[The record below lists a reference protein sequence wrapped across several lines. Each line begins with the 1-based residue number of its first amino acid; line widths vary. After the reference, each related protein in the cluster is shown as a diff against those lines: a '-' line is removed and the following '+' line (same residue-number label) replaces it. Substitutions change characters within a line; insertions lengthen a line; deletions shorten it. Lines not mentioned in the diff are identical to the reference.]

1 MDKFK
6 TYDSFDSGSNYR
18 FGDKMNKPNNP
29 RSLFDLSHSVITTM
43 KNGGILQPITMFRCL
58 PGDDHEISADAL
70 VRVLPQ
76 VVPLYTRQR
85 LKLYA
90 FYSRCSDLW
99 NNWQVFMDK
108 GYTGN
113 VEKNIPYMTENNT
126 HIGNESTTSVAPD
139 SLQDCL
145 GLPIGA
151 EIDSLLEANI
161 SMLPFM
167 MYLRIYRDYFMN
179 KNEFI
184 NDRILLPDDDSRF
197 RLDDDGNI
205 LSAKDLNKFAKV
217 SFDTSDITYD
227 SDGNLIYGLLY
238 HEFAD
243 DYFTTALPFTQRGT
257 TPTLNYDVD
266 LSKLGLSVKSG
277 EQPFDTS
284 TSSSLAILR
293 GGYADSSSPDRKL
306 ILSGSID
313 HEGMAAYTNSF
324 KNTLKTIELTGSD
337 IGLSITLEDIRGL
350 AISQNILETLAR
362 TDGSYA
368 QFGLSFFGE
377 VSKAAHDYRA
387 SFIGATYKNLAFTE
401 VLQTAG
407 STVPTTEESG
417 NSPLGAYAGHGIT
430 GMSNNYIGRIH
441 CDDYGFIMIIACIM
455 PDVLYSQGLDK
466 IWTDSIQE
474 QMYLPDRAKLG
485 LQPIYNKELFYAG
498 NNSSEQGGDDYLWA
512 YQNPF
517 DDYRYMQNKIKG
529 KIADSTNRTFFPY
542 SQSRKF
548 TRLPNWGHSFSAAS
562 DDNVRKDYLFAP
574 VEDAYTCQFQFNIRT
589 VRELPYKPIPAKII

>member
-257 TPTLNYDVD
+257 TPTLNYNVD
-266 LSKLGLSVKSG
+266 LSSIGIDFSDSVDTYATGNSYLYVGLEYQNNTNKLVAGSG
-277 EQPFDTS
+277 NGNT
-284 TSSSLAILR
+284 
-293 GGYADSSSPDRKL
+293 GVVADNSKVENL
-306 ILSGSID
+306 INTLNKAKLSG
-313 HEGMAAYTNSF
+313 TN
-324 KNTLKTIELTGSD
+324 
-337 IGLSITLEDIRGL
+337 IGLEITLEDIRGL

-407 STVPTTEESG
+407 STVPTTEETG

-498 NNSSEQGGDDYLWA
+498 NNSSEEGGDDYLWA

-529 KIADSTNRTFFPY
+529 KIADPTNRTFFPY

-548 TRLPNWGHSFSAAS
+548 TRLPNWGHSFSVAS
-562 DDNVRKDYLFAP
+562 DNNVRKDYLFAP

>member
-6 TYDSFDSGSNYR
+6 TYDSFDSGSNYK

-29 RSLFDLSHSVITTM
+29 RSLFDLSHTVITTM

-70 VRVLPQ
+70 LRVLPQ
-76 VVPLYTRQR
+76 VVPPYTRQR

-113 VEKNIPYMTENNT
+113 VEKNIPFMTENNT
-126 HIGNESTTSVAPD
+126 HIGSESTVAITPD

-151 EIDSLLEANI
+151 SIDSLLDANI

-179 KNEFI
+179 KNEWI

-205 LSAKDLNKFAKV
+205 LSAKDLNKYAKV

-227 SDGNLIYGLLY
+227 SSGNMIYGLLY

-257 TPTLNYDVD
+257 TPTLDYTVD
-266 LSKLGLSVKSG
+266 LSRVGIDFTDSVDNYASGNSYSYIGLEYQNGTNKLVAGTGNGNTGV
-277 EQPFDTS
+277 
-284 TSSSLAILR
+284 I
-293 GGYADSSSPDRKL
+293 ADNSKAENLLKTLNKAKL
-306 ILSGSID
+306 IG
-313 HEGMAAYTNSF
+313 TN
-324 KNTLKTIELTGSD
+324 
-337 IGLSITLEDIRGL
+337 IGLEITLEDIRGL
-350 AISQNILETLAR
+350 AVQQNILETLAR

-377 VSKAAHDYRA
+377 ISKAAHDYRA
-387 SFIGATYKNLAFTE
+387 TFIGATYKNLAFTE

-441 CDDYGFIMIIACIM
+441 CDDYGYIMIIACIM

-466 IWTDSIQE
+466 LWTDSIQD

-498 NNSSEQGGDDYLWA
+498 NNSTEEGGDDYLWA

-529 KIADSTNRTFFPY
+529 KIADPTNRTFFPY

-548 TRLPNWGHSFSAAS
+548 TQLPNWGHSFSVAS
-562 DDNVRKDYLFAP
+562 DNNVRKDYLFAP
-574 VEDAYTCQFQFNIRT
+574 SEDAYTCQFQFNIRT

>member
-6 TYDSFDSGSNYR
+6 TYDSFDSGSNYK
-18 FGDKMNKPNNP
+18 FGDKMNRPNNP
-29 RSLFDLSHSVITTM
+29 RSLFDLSHTVITTM

-70 VRVLPQ
+70 LRVLPQ

-99 NNWQVFMDK
+99 NNWQVFIDK

-113 VEKNIPYMTENNT
+113 VEKNIPFMTENNT
-126 HIGNESTTSVAPD
+126 HIGSESTVAITPD

-151 EIDSLLEANI
+151 SIDSLLDANI

-179 KNEFI
+179 KNEWI

-205 LSAKDLNKFAKV
+205 LSAKDLNKYAKV

-227 SDGNLIYGLLY
+227 SSGNMIYGLLY

-257 TPTLNYDVD
+257 TPKLNYTVD
-266 LSKLGLSVKSG
+266 LSSIGLDVKEG
-277 EQPFDTS
+277 ENFFDTGLTGTYNIVAPGGES
-284 TSSSLAILR
+284 TTHNKKIGFSQTLGPEPRTSVTKALQ
-293 GGYADSSSPDRKL
+293 
-306 ILSGSID
+306 
-313 HEGMAAYTNSF
+313 NS
-324 KNTLKTIELTGSD
+324 LKTIGLTGTD
-337 IGLSITLEDIRGL
+337 IGLDITLEDIRGL
-350 AISQNILETLAR
+350 AIDQNILESLAR

-377 VSKAAHDYRA
+377 ISKAAHDYRA
-387 SFIGATYKNLAFTE
+387 TFIGATYKNLAFTE

-441 CDDYGFIMIIACIM
+441 CDDYGYIMIIACIM

-466 IWTDSIQE
+466 MWTDSIQD

-498 NNSSEQGGDDYLWA
+498 NNSTEEGGDDYLWA

-529 KIADSTNRTFFPY
+529 KIADPTNRTFFPY

-548 TRLPNWGHSFSAAS
+548 TQLPNWGHSFSVAS
-562 DDNVRKDYLFAP
+562 DNNVRKDYLFAP
-574 VEDAYTCQFQFNIRT
+574 SEDAYTCQFQFNIRT

>member
-1 MDKFK
+1 MNKFK
-6 TYDSFDSGSNYR
+6 TYDSFDSGSNYK
-18 FGDKMNKPNNP
+18 FGEKMNRPNNP
-29 RSLFDLSHSVITTM
+29 RSLFDLSHTVITTM
-43 KNGGILQPITMFRCL
+43 KNGGILQPVTIFRCL
-58 PGDDHEISADAL
+58 PGDDHEISADVL

-85 LKLYA
+85 IKLYA

-113 VEKNIPYMTENNT
+113 VEKNIPHMTENNT
-126 HIGNESTTSVAPD
+126 HIGNESTISITPD

-151 EIDSLLEANI
+151 SIDSLLDANI

-179 KNEFI
+179 KNEWI

-197 RLDDDGNI
+197 RLDDDGNL
-205 LSAKDLNKFAKV
+205 LSAKDLNKLAKV
-217 SFDTSDITYD
+217 SFDNSDITYD
-227 SDGNLIYGLLY
+227 TDGNLIYGLLY

-257 TPTLNYDVD
+257 TPKLNYSVD
-266 LSKLGLSVKSG
+266 LSNIGIDFTDSVDTYATGNSYTYVGLEYQNNTNQLVTGTGNGNTGVVADNNKAENLIKTLNKAKLLG
-277 EQPFDTS
+277 
-284 TSSSLAILR
+284 
-293 GGYADSSSPDRKL
+293 
-306 ILSGSID
+306 
-313 HEGMAAYTNSF
+313 TN
-324 KNTLKTIELTGSD
+324 
-337 IGLSITLEDIRGL
+337 IGLEITLEDIRGL
-350 AISQNILETLAR
+350 AISQTILETLAR

-377 VSKAAHDYRA
+377 ISKAAHDYRA
-387 SFIGATYKNLAFTE
+387 TFIGATYKNFAFTE

-417 NSPLGAYAGHGIT
+417 NTPLGAYAGHGIT
-430 GMSNNYIGRIH
+430 GMNNNYIGRIH

-498 NNSSEQGGDDYLWA
+498 NNSSEIGGDDYLWA

-529 KIADSTNRTFFPY
+529 KIADPTNRTFFPY

-548 TRLPNWGHSFSAAS
+548 TQLPNWGHSFSVAS

-574 VEDAYTCQFQFNIRT
+574 IEDAYTCQFQFNIRT